1 MINGMPYALWKYD
14 KLLEQNLFMLR
25 ASDGTIS
32 LNDIDK
38 MSLKERNFYYERL
51 LEIKQQEKKQI
62 EEMKAKHKNKK

>member
-62 EEMKAKHKNKK
+62 EEMKAKHKK